1 MQNNI
6 MILNHDL
13 CTGCGMCEAV
23 CPKRSI
29 KIEIKEEGFYQPS
42 LNQEICIN
50 CGLCIKFC
58 AKFNNEKEENTYLEI
73 YALKNKNR
81 KILKKSSSGGVSY
94 EIMKFCIENGYK
106 IFGATYDYEKE
117 ITISVIEKNKE
128 KLSKFFGSKY
138 MQSYTVNSLKEIVN
152 DKTEQKYVIFGTPC
166 QIYALN
172 KYAELNN
179 KRDKFLFI
187 DLFCHGCPSL
197 NLWKKYLQDR
207 KEQYGC
213 NNFDEI
219 EFRSKVNGW
228 HEYSFLFI
236 KQNQKYKTDKLENN
250 FNELFFSNDFLNK
263 SCYSCKYRSTLKY
276 TDIRLGDFWGD
287 QYDLD
292 KEGVSATVVCTE
304 RGKVILDL
312 IKNNFIFQRH
322 KLEEVIIFQ
331 SYGKNHMEDTEKRKK
346 YLDLLSSEIKLA
358 EFIKIYRKNYKIL
371 KKIKINLKKLSY
383 FLPQEIRNYLKKYY
397 HKIFKR
403 KN

>member
-6 MILNHDL
+6 MNLNHDL

-23 CPKRSI
+23 CPQKSI
-29 KIEIKEEGFYQPS
+29 KVEINKEGFYQPI
-42 LNQEICIN
+42 LNQKTCTN

-58 AKFNNEKEENTYLEI
+58 AKFNKETEKNVHLEV
-73 YALKNKNR
+73 YALKNKD
-81 KILKKSSSGGVSY
+81 KEILKKSSSGGVSY
-94 EIMKFCIENGYK
+94 EIMKFCIDNGYK
-106 IFGATYDYEKE
+106 VFGAAYNYEKE

-138 MQSYTVNSLKEIVN
+138 MQSYTVDSLKEIVH
-152 DKTEQKYVIFGTPC
+152 DKTEQKYAIFGTPC

-172 KYAELNN
+172 KYAKLNN

-207 KEQYGC
+207 KEKYKC
-213 NNFDEI
+213 NDFDEI

-236 KQNQKYKTDKLENN
+236 KQNQEYKSSKLENY

-263 SCYSCKYRSTLKY
+263 SCYSCKYRSTLTY
-276 TDIRLGDFWGD
+276 SDIRLGDFWGY

-292 KEGVSATVVCTE
+292 KEGVSAVIVCTE
-304 RGKVILDL
+304 KGKEVLNL
-312 IKNNFIFQRH
+312 IKNNFILKKH
-322 KLEEVIIFQ
+322 KLDEVLQFQ
-331 SYGKNHMEDTEKRKK
+331 SYGKKHIENEEKREK
-346 YLDLLSSEIKLA
+346 YLNLLSSEMSLA
-358 EFIKIYRKNYKIL
+358 EFMKNYRQNYSLL

-397 HKIFKR
+397 HR
-403 KN
+403 KVTL